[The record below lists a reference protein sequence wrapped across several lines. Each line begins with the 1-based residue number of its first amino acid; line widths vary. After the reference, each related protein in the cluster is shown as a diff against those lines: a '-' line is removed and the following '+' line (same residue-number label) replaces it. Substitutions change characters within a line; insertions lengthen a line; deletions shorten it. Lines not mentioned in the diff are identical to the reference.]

1 MTVTS
6 APRAAASSASAKPMR
21 PELRLPTKRTESI
34 GSRVPPAVTST
45 FSPSQGRPPAGT
57 TASTAASSSAGSARR
72 PMPHSCLEP
81 SAPVPGSTTITPRSR
96 RSARLACVAACSYM
110 WLFIAGATS
119 TGQVAASAAEVSRLS
134 ARPWASLAIVL
145 AVAGAIRKAS
155 ALRTSSRWLSGSC
168 CGAGWSGNA
177 PRAGSRSNS
186 SVRTG
191 APVRAANDAAPDEAL
206 GRRRLDDAH
215 GVPGLGGQ
223 AHHLERLVGG
233 DSAADAEEDAT
244 HVPR

>member
-1 MTVTS
+1 
-6 APRAAASSASAKPMR
+6 MR

-72 PMPHSCLEP
+72 PIPHSCLEP

-134 ARPWASLAIVL
+134 ARPWASLAIVF
-145 AVAGAIRKAS
+145 ARRRRDQEGVGVADQLEVAERVV
-155 ALRTSSRWLSGSC
+155 L
-168 CGAGWSGNA
+168 
-177 PRAGSRSNS
+177 
-186 SVRTG
+186 
-191 APVRAANDAAPDEAL
+191 
-206 GRRRLDDAH
+206 RRRLVGERAAR
-215 GVPGLGGQ
+215 GV
-223 AHHLERLVGG
+223 ALELVGEDRRPG
-233 DSAADAEEDAT
+233 EGGERRRARRSAGPSGVWMTRTACPALVARRT
-244 HVPR
+244 TSSAL

>member
-1 MTVTS
+1 M
-6 APRAAASSASAKPMR
+6 
-21 PELRLPTKRTESI
+21 
-34 GSRVPPAVTST
+34 
-45 FSPSQGRPPAGT
+45 
-57 TASTAASSSAGSARR
+57 
-72 PMPHSCLEP
+72 
-81 SAPVPGSTTITPRSR
+81 
-96 RSARLACVAACSYM
+96 ACVAACSYM
-110 WLFIAGATS
+110 WLFIAGATR

-134 ARPWASLAIVL
+134 ARPWASLAIVFAL
-145 AVAGAIRKAS
+145 AGAIRKAS
-155 ALRTSSRWLSGSC
+155 ALRTSSRWLSGSWS
-168 CGAGWSGNA
+168 GAGWSGNA